1 METFWII
8 LVLASAA
15 IHPLRDLTLK
25 GVAHPVSCYV
35 GISLVWVF
43 LAGGHG
49 VWTGQSFILPV
60 SVLPFLF
67 ISAFGLVL
75 YYYGTLSALRRGN
88 LSVYYPIIRSSPLAI
103 VAFSWLALDR
113 SYTLLTLLGI
123 GLMLVGSLMIQK
135 SPGGLLEN
143 RKSFALAVMAMVAS
157 ATYSLADAA
166 AMQIVSPAPFL
177 FYVYI
182 IVTLMLGAIRAWEDR
197 HLAAPFRGVVRGWV
211 QAPGRILFAAVSSYV
226 SYILILM
233 VFQLG
238 AEAATVSSV
247 RQASIPVSVVLA
259 AVILKEPRFLHRIGW
274 ASLLA
279 LGIICITLS

>member
-49 VWTGQSFILPV
+49 IWTGQSFILPAT
-60 SVLPFLF
+60 VLPFLL

-157 ATYSLADAA
+157 ATYSLSDAA
-166 AMQIVSPAPFL
+166 AMQIASPAPFL

-197 HLAAPFRGVVRGWV
+197 HLATPFKGVVRGWV
-211 QAPGRILFAAVSSYV
+211 QAPWRIIFAAGSSYV
-226 SYILILM
+226 SYILILTA
-233 VFQLG
+233 FQLG
-238 AEAATVSSV
+238 AGAATVSSV